1 MNAPSVLE
9 AIEDDGTLGALT
21 VWQPW
26 ASLIVYRV
34 KPYEFRSRRPPA
46 GRVGRRIAIH
56 AGARPVRPAEVRDLV
71 DRLAGE
77 DAWTTGLLPDALDFL
92 KRALDAP
99 GLLPL
104 SAVLGT
110 AVLGQGVAANEIAPG
125 LARLNDSDRQD
136 HSMFGWPLS
145 DVERFDEPVP
155 ARGAQGFWPWRRP
168 GRVLSEGAGLGPPAG
183 HVSG

>member
-1 MNAPSVLE
+1 MNAPSALE
-9 AIEDDGTLGALT
+9 AVDDDEILKALT

-34 KPYEFRSRRPPA
+34 KPYEFRGRRPPSA
-46 GRVGRRIAIH
+46 LVGRRIAIH

-71 DRLAGE
+71 DRLAGDE
-77 DAWTTGLLPDALDFL
+77 AWTTGLLPEALDFL
-92 KRALDAP
+92 KRALEAP

-110 AVLGQGVAANEIAPG
+110 AVLGQGVPAYEIATG
-125 LARLNDSDRQD
+125 FAALNDSDRME
-136 HSMFGWPLS
+136 HCNYGWGLS
-145 DVERFDEPVP
+145 EVERFDEPVP

-168 GRVLSEGAGLGPPAG
+168 GGALTGAAGVAPPAS
-183 HVSG
+183 HVRG